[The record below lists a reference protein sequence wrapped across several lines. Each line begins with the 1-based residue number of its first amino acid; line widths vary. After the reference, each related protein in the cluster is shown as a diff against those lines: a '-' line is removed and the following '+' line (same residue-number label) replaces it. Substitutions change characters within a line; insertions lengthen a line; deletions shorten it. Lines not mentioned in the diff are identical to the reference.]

1 LTLTLRQDLWFVQ
14 LVQKEEAAM
23 LLKIGELAKRA
34 GLTVRTLHHY
44 DHIGLLS
51 PSVRSESGFR
61 LYNRSDVV
69 RLHRIQA
76 LKQFGCSLSDI
87 GAFLASPGASLI
99 EIITQQI
106 SILDEQARRAQTLR
120 DRLSRLR
127 EQLSRGEDAR
137 LTDWLTILEMMTM
150 YEKHL
155 SKQELDTLL
164 SKKAAGALDE
174 EWGRLA
180 SSVQDS
186 MNRGLSPK
194 SKDAQGLAWRWIKLL
209 RNTTEN
215 DAGLAMKLKTIFSEE
230 QKALLFNGITPEMID
245 YLTHSFVNARASILA
260 KYLSHD
266 EVESVRRRQAAHL
279 FEWPPLIVEVRQRME
294 QGAEPDDPAV
304 QALAHRWESLFR
316 ESYSGDDAELESKIH
331 SAFRKE
337 PDLLVNIG
345 IDAPLIAFVERAV
358 MYLKRLQGGAEVCP
372 DAAPKPTALRVA
384 TYRAAH
390 QLLDAPLIFEDP
402 LALKVLGA
410 AEEEA
415 LRSDLARYNVP
426 LLRGVR
432 TSVVV
437 RSRLAEDEWA
447 RSKEQGVRQ
456 YVILGAGLDTFAY
469 RNGDRDGCRI
479 FEVDLPA
486 TQQWKRNC
494 LSAAG
499 IAAPDSLTFV
509 PMDFERSTLSESLE
523 KAGFRMD
530 EPAFFSWLGVT
541 MYLEEEAIM
550 STLRFI
556 ASLAPGSG
564 VVLDYTVLPSLLPPR
579 ERKVTEILAAR
590 TTEGGEPWKT
600 FFDPASLAGTLHT
613 LGFSEVEDFGPEQ
626 LNERYLSGRTD
637 GLRKSGVSRMIRAR
651 V

>member
-1 LTLTLRQDLWFVQ
+1 
-14 LVQKEEAAM
+14 M
-23 LLKIGELAKRA
+23 LLKIGDLAKRA

-44 DHIGLLS
+44 DRIGLLS
-51 PSVRSESGFR
+51 PSTRSESGFR

-106 SILDEQARRAQTLR
+106 SVLDEQARRAQTLR
-120 DRLSRLR
+120 DRLSRLK

-155 SKQELDTLL
+155 STQELDTLL

-186 MNRGLSPK
+186 MNRGLSPE
-194 SKDAQGLAWRWIKLL
+194 SKEAQGLAWRWIKLL
-209 RNTTEN
+209 RDATGN

-230 QKALLFNGITPEMID
+230 QKALLFNGVTPEMID

-260 KYLSHD
+260 KYLAPD
-266 EVESVRRRQAAHL
+266 EVEGVRRRQAAHL

-304 QALAHRWESLFR
+304 QALARRWESLFR
-316 ESYSGDDAELESKIH
+316 ESYSGDDAELERKIH

-345 IDAPLIAFVERAV
+345 IDAPLTAFMERAV
-358 MYLKRLQGGAEVCP
+358 LRNSRRSQGGMESRP
-372 DAAPKPTALRVA
+372 DPAPKPTALRVA

-410 AEEEA
+410 VEEES
-415 LRSDLARYNVP
+415 LRSDLARYNAP
-426 LLRGVR
+426 LLKGVR
-432 TSVVV
+432 ASVAV

-447 RSKEQGVRQ
+447 RSKERGVRQ

-469 RNGDRDGCRI
+469 RNGDRNGCRI

-486 TQQWKRNC
+486 TQQWKRNR
-494 LSAAG
+494 LRAAG
-499 IAAPDSLTFV
+499 IAEPASLTFV
-509 PMDFERSTLSESLE
+509 PIDFERSTLSEALE

-564 VVLDYTVLPSLLPPR
+564 VVLDYTVLPALLSPR
-579 ERKVTEILAAR
+579 ERKAAETLAAR

-600 FFDPASLAGTLHT
+600 FFDPALLIGMLHT

-637 GLRKSGVSRMIRAR
+637 GLRKSGVSRMIRAE
-651 V
+651 VW